1 MEGFL
6 CHCHHHN
13 YPNSKDCTCGCND
26 LLFSEG
32 QMTKAMFHHQAYETV
47 RVEYKI
53 MCCSFLISNESMHSS
68 DLQMHS
74 KTGSEGLANHN
85 S

>member
-13 YPNSKDCTCGCND
+13 YPNSKDCTYGCND

-32 QMTKAMFHHQAYETV
+32 QMTKAMFHHLQVYIIA
-47 RVEYKI
+47 
-53 MCCSFLISNESMHSS
+53 MSS
-68 DLQMHS
+68 S
-74 KTGSEGLANHN
+74 
-85 S
+85 